1 MCPILTGQIF
11 CVLFS
16 QGTTFV
22 SYSHRAIFLCPILTG
37 MNKCV
42 LFFFARI
49 SPVFRRHMCPIVAA
63 FHHLCSSSQMCPIFQ
78 IGHICIK
85 RSSNTNRT
93 QMDVTCASSEYA
105 YEICTHVVNMLDP
118 ATSRPQSLR
127 AILLSLAPPHPTPPP
142 PPHNPFRAA
151 SLYLRRRRHA
161 SSCGLPWWKHALK
174 HRVAALRP

>member
-1 MCPILTGQIF
+1 MSYSRRDEQMCPI
-11 CVLFS
+11 
-16 QGTTFV
+16 
-22 SYSHRAIFLCPILTG
+22 FLCS
-37 MNKCV
+37 
-42 LFFFARI
+42 I

-63 FHHLCSSSQMCPIFQ
+63 FHHLCPISQMCPIFQ

-85 RSSNTNRT
+85 RSSNRT
-93 QMDVTCASSEYA
+93 QMDVTCASSEYP
-105 YEICTHVVNMLDP
+105 YEICTHVVNTLDP